1 MPTGSGARLGPYV
14 LGPVIGSGG
23 MGEVYRAHDS
33 RLGRDVAI
41 KILPPDVADDP
52 ERLRRFES
60 EARAAAALNHPNVLT
75 IHDVGRDHDTSY
87 LVTELLEG
95 RTLREAIGAG
105 AAASAAERLRRA
117 RGAAAHTSSPVSL
130 AHALDY
136 AVQIAEGLA
145 AAHARGIVHRDL
157 KPENL
162 FVTTDGRVKIL
173 DFGLAKTVHIPDAAA
188 TTLTGVGMVTGAHVV
203 LGTPGYMAPEQVRG
217 EPVDQRADIF
227 AFGCV
232 LYELLGGR
240 QAFAGATTLDVLSG
254 TLRDTPAP
262 PASLLPA
269 LSHLVTKCLEKEPER
284 RYQRVGE
291 VHAALEAIQTGATA
305 PGGARLSRHLRP
317 HARRLVATTAV
328 LLVLAAGS
336 WGASRLRHVGGSS
349 LHVNSLAVLP
359 LDNLSRDPAQDYLA
373 DGTTEAIITGLGKIA
388 GLRVT
393 ARSSVMRF
401 KGTSEPLRNIARD
414 LGVDALVT
422 GSVLRSAD
430 RIRITAQLIDPEA
443 GRQIWSRSYERDI
456 RDVLALYSDVAHA
469 VAAEV
474 RPSVTSV
481 EQRRMSPSRPVHPQA
496 YESFLKARYL
506 GDRTTDPDTQ
516 AAIAH
521 LEGAVMLDPEFAPA
535 HAELASA
542 YVRRL
547 TFVAPEQA
555 SELEQRAFAAAEKA
569 IALDPDLADA
579 YVARG
584 DLLWTPAHR
593 FAHLRAAQE
602 FRKALG
608 LNPNL
613 EHAHRGISRVLTHV
627 GFLEQGL
634 EHANRAVEI
643 NPGDGFALLAR
654 VEALQWMGDYAEA
667 LATLSTVP
675 AAALPELREGYTVWC
690 LFMLQR
696 REEASSR
703 LQQALRRHPG
713 DPGGNLASVQ
723 ALLLSD
729 TNPGRAQE
737 LIAEVAQSARMNTS
751 HHASYFVAAA
761 WARMGRAKEAVE
773 WLREAA
779 DAGLPCHPL
788 FATDPTLDP
797 IREDPAF
804 QAFLAEMEQ
813 NLTSLRK
820 ALFTE
825 RK

>member
-14 LGPVIGSGG
+14 LGPALGAGG

-41 KILPPDVADDP
+41 KILPPDVAGDP

-60 EARAAAALNHPNVLT
+60 EARAAAALNHPNILVV
-75 IHDVGRDHDTSY
+75 HDVGRVRAEGASASASGASADKLAGKGREDEIAY

-95 RTLREAIGAG
+95 RTLRAVIDAG
-105 AAASAAERLRRA
+105 AVPLLR
-117 RGAAAHTSSPVSL
+117 
-130 AHALDY
+130 ALDY

-162 FVTTDGRVKIL
+162 FVTTEGRVKIL

-217 EPVDQRADIF
+217 EPVDHRADIF

-240 QAFAGATTLDVLSG
+240 RAFGAATTLEVLSAI
-254 TLRDTPAP
+254 LRDTPAP
-262 PASLLPA
+262 LVSLLPA

-284 RYQRVGE
+284 RYQGAGE
-291 VHAALEAIQTGATA
+291 VHAALEAIQTGAES
-305 PGGARLSRHLRP
+305 PGAVPFTRQSRHLS
-317 HARRLVATTAV
+317 RLFLTMTAV
-328 LLVLAAGS
+328 LLVLAAGW
-336 WGASRLRHVGGSS
+336 WGTTHFRPTDGAL
-349 LHVNSLAVLP
+349 VNSLAVLP
-359 LDNLSRDPAQDYLA
+359 LDNLSGDSAQDYLA
-373 DGTTEAIITGLGKIA
+373 DGVTEAIIADLGKIA

-430 RIRITAQLIDPEA
+430 RIRITARLIDPEA
-443 GRQIWSRSYERDI
+443 DRQIWSRSYERDI

-474 RPSVTSV
+474 RPSVTPV
-481 EQRRMSPSRPVHPQA
+481 EQRRVSPSRPVHPQA
-496 YESFLKARYL
+496 YESFLRARYL
-506 GDRTTDPDTQ
+506 GDRTTDTDTQ

-521 LEGAVMLDPEFAPA
+521 LELAVMLDPEFAPT

-542 YVRRL
+542 FVRRL
-547 TFVAPEQA
+547 TFVVPEQT
-555 SELEQRAFAAAEKA
+555 SELEQKAFVAAEKA
-569 IALDPDLADA
+569 IALDPDLADP

-602 FRKALG
+602 FHKALR
-608 LNPNL
+608 LNPNQ
-613 EHAHRGISRVLTHV
+613 EHAHRGLSRVLTHV
-627 GFLEQGL
+627 GFLDEGL
-634 EHANRAVEI
+634 EHANRAIEI
-643 NPGDGFALLAR
+643 NPGNGFALLMR
-654 VEALQWMGDYAEA
+654 VEALQWMGEYVEA
-667 LATLSTVP
+667 LGTLSSVP
-675 AAALPELREGYTVWC
+675 AAALPELREAYTVWC
-690 LFMLQR
+690 LLMLNR
-696 REEASSR
+696 RNEALAR
-703 LQQALRRHPG
+703 LQQALVRYPN
-713 DPGGNLASVQ
+713 DTSGNLASVQ

-729 TNPGRAQE
+729 SNPGRAQE
-737 LIAEVAQSARMNTS
+737 LIGEVAQRARVNTS

-773 WLREAA
+773 WLRETAE
-779 DAGLPCHPL
+779 AGFPCHPL

-797 IREDPAF
+797 IREDLAF
-804 QAFLAEMEQ
+804 QAFLAEMER